1 MVFLKPTPLPWPTED
16 HKVGIQRFYTNSYGS
31 FKYCALTAKPETASM
46 SPPSLNVMN
55 DGKDLAKV
63 SISNGGAKNRET
75 DGFSAK
81 V

>member
-16 HKVGIQRFYTNSYGS
+16 HKVGIQKFYTNSYGS
-31 FKYCALTAKPETASM
+31 FKFRAFTAKPVPASM
-46 SPPSLNVMN
+46 SPSSSSVVPAGN
-55 DGKDLAKV
+55 DLAKV